1 MDVGKVLA
9 ALRQERA
16 QIEEVIENLE
26 RLEQSRAR
34 RRGRPPAI
42 LTAARKRGRP
52 RGSKNKTYKTS
63 LHPNDA
69 VTALGERSP
78 RVMAAGHSAGDNSA
92 DSAELV

>member
-16 QIEEVIENLE
+16 QIEEVIVNLE
-26 RLEQSRAR
+26 RLEQSRER

-52 RGSKNKTYKTS
+52 RGSKNRTS
-63 LHPNDA
+63 LRVHNAVAAVSEHP
-69 VTALGERSP
+69 P
-78 RVMAAGHSAGDNSA
+78 RVMAAGHAAVAGDPAASP
-92 DSAELV
+92 ELM